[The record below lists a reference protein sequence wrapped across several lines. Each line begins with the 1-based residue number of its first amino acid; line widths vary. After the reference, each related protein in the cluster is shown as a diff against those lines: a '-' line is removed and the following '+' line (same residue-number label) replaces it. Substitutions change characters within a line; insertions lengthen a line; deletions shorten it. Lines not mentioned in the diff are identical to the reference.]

1 MSIGR
6 IQAGFAQ
13 ASQELTVAAANINFD
28 FTLVKVEAPAE
39 YKTVRRLLT
48 PKRVRE
54 AEDGPTHV
62 TANRLGAL
70 FQGIWPETP
79 NLIKAYGT
87 RASEILEEVLEAESH
102 SASGSRNNW
111 IRTEF
116 GGVDATSIWAAATS
130 NRMLTHSEAISLW
143 AEIVSERKMEIMSDI
158 EKGVQVPMAL
168 ASAARQEITRDHLGH
183 WDASARA
190 WLQTADT
197 SRQRQ
202 YKQFLLIIKN
212 LSIAIHQQNI
222 SLFKDVINVWRS
234 ALSATEGLISGKP
247 HAVREGPVLLGL
259 SAWHIFPD
267 MLVFNGSTGTINI
280 PMDDPSL
287 EVDGSRL
294 TLDELFLVCIGSLLR
309 RWDIPRA
316 EVYKAIKVIQEINKC
331 LPEGRDGTSGDWRLA
346 IDEPLHVYLSGD
358 KEAALAVSL
367 GRRRPDFLRNF
378 LTGSRRLFGLQDVAY
393 LVSVLKGPDCKIDLL
408 RRLSSRVNGIDN
420 TNSVIVCFDNLP
432 TGITDLQFA
441 TVLPHTLDDG
451 NSPSQNRRRNKYHR
465 WIEVPGIVCQP
476 EPSFDD
482 SGTSIGLQS
491 VTEGLFVS
499 EEAQGSR
506 HSPSMADQEP
516 PTAIQE
522 AAKRK
527 YEEGCADYIM
537 KWERRLHNEKVEF
550 LKPKQEG
557 TTLPSWGS
565 ASLAGGVVLPTQSI
579 SYPWCYDSYSNV
591 VTFYGQS
598 LKRFEPFFGQYCE
611 VFTKSVIPQARFEHV
626 AVYLD
631 RKWLPKTTCEP
642 PTVTLDDVLWCFEH
656 DIIDRSRLRT
666 VLEEDHAYGLFRIL
680 GVVGKIYREPAAG
693 GATISGSIV
702 EKEFKPPIFRKP
714 TMGQARSSFSIEPRS
729 AIALIGYLET
739 GSNFIDNMKGDYNII
754 GLSSGDSIFVRSAI
768 LRDPGA
774 GCPNYNFTRI
784 LGNIGKPG
792 LSILTSPSNLMVREL
807 NPAAWRVETT
817 SFDGTPLDHFARTS
831 LHLNFTDWKA
841 PLVESHSV
849 GQRDADVNI
858 IEAVVSVRDA
868 GEWVADVDICRAL
881 LHKNLWVEDAPRND
895 VCEHLAQ
902 LGEGGD
908 HGEYSSDGE
917 NLLSIETWDQVLD
930 VIDGPAV
937 VRCFGS
943 PIARLAILSVL
954 CLHSKVD
961 AVFVHA
967 NKTCW
972 KCYTR
977 KQMVYQN
984 AIYVY

>member
-1 MSIGR
+1 M
-6 IQAGFAQ
+6 
-13 ASQELTVAAANINFD
+13 AAANINFD
-28 FTLVKVEAPAE
+28 FTLVKLEAPAE
-39 YKTVRRLLT
+39 YKTVGRLLT

-130 NRMLTHSEAISLW
+130 NRSALPVHLLACIIARMLTHSEAISLW

-168 ASAARQEITRDHLGH
+168 ASAVRQEITRDHLGN

-212 LSIAIHQQNI
+212 LSIAVHQQNI

-280 PMDDPSL
+280 PMDDPLVRPGGVLSLGISDPPHWENQGIYWSLSLSQHMHYGRAVKRTKRL

-309 RWDIPRA
+309 RWDIPKA

-331 LPEGRDGTSGDWRLA
+331 LPEGRDGTNGDWRQA
-346 IDEPLHVYLSGD
+346 IDEPLHAYLSGD

-482 SGTSIGLQS
+482 SGTSIDLQS
-491 VTEGLFVS
+491 VTEGLSVS
-499 EEAQGSR
+499 EEAKGSG

-537 KWERRLHNEKVEF
+537 KWERRLHTEEVEF

-565 ASLAGGVVLPTQSI
+565 ESLAGGVVLPTQSI

-591 VTFYGQS
+591 ATFYGQS

-631 RKWLPKTTCEP
+631 RKGLPKTTCEP
-642 PTVTLDDVLWCFEH
+642 PTITLDDVLWCFEH
-656 DIIDRSRLRT
+656 DLIDRSRLRT
-666 VLEEDHAYGLFRIL
+666 VLEEDHAYDLLRIL

-714 TMGQARSSFSIEPRS
+714 TMGQDGSSFSIEPRS
-729 AIALIGYLET
+729 AIAVIGYLET

-754 GLSSGDSIFVRSAI
+754 GLSSGDSIFVRSAVSG
-768 LRDPGA
+768 LVYNVPRLA
-774 GCPNYNFTRI
+774 HGCKYLLSSALTLNSTRFFVTLE
-784 LGNIGKPG
+784 LGVP
-792 LSILTSPSNLMVREL
+792 V
-807 NPAAWRVETT
+807 TT
-817 SFDGTPLDHFARTS
+817 S
-831 LHLNFTDWKA
+831 
-841 PLVESHSV
+841 
-849 GQRDADVNI
+849 
-858 IEAVVSVRDA
+858 
-868 GEWVADVDICRAL
+868 RA
-881 LHKNLWVEDAPRND
+881 
-895 VCEHLAQ
+895 
-902 LGEGGD
+902 
-908 HGEYSSDGE
+908 SSA
-917 NLLSIETWDQVLD
+917 T
-930 VIDGPAV
+930 
-937 VRCFGS
+937 
-943 PIARLAILSVL
+943 
-954 CLHSKVD
+954 
-961 AVFVHA
+961 
-967 NKTCW
+967 
-972 KCYTR
+972 
-977 KQMVYQN
+977 
-984 AIYVY
+984 